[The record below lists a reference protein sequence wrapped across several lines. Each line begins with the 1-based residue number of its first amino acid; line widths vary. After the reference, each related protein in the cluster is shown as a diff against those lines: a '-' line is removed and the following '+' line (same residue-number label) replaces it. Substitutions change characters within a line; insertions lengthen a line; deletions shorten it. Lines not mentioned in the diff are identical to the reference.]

1 MTSGS
6 AAQRSGPA
14 ADLTAAALMAFDL
27 TAVDL
32 VATDLDGTLLRGD
45 GRISDRTRAA
55 LALARRSGLRVVAV
69 TGRPAAQARALT
81 AGAGLDPLA
90 VCANGAEIC
99 DLARGRSLRRDYLPP
114 AAARD
119 LISALRATVPAA
131 AVAWEDHHGRAGG
144 PAPARG
150 PAPAGFPSRPVAKL
164 LVRRR
169 GLAAADLAAA
179 VAAAAAPAGL
189 TVTWSTGETV
199 EVLGPGVTKGAALAR
214 LAHGLGIGLDR
225 VLAVGDGHNDLPMLA
240 IAGWPAAVANAP
252 AAVRAAAG
260 LITASNDE
268 DGVAQLLEQLAA
280 ARPSTARQASPAGP
294 DTKGASAQW
303 PYDSGS
309 SGAARWSPR
318 ATPRPCA
325 NPAT

>member
-1 MTSGS
+1 MTVGL
-6 AAQRSGPA
+6 AI
-14 ADLTAAALMAFDL
+14 TA
-27 TAVDL
+27 L
-32 VATDLDGTLLRGD
+32 VATDLDGTLLRSD
-45 GRISDRTRAA
+45 GRISGRTRAA

-69 TGRPAAQARALT
+69 TGRPAAQARALI
-81 AGAGLDPLA
+81 AGAGLDDLA

-119 LISALRATVPAA
+119 LISRLRATVPAA
-131 AVAWEDHHGRAGG
+131 AVAWEDHQGQGG
-144 PAPARG
+144 APACGLAPVPGPDPARG
-150 PAPAGFPSRPVAKL
+150 PDPAGFPPRPVAKL
-164 LVRRR
+164 LVRQR

-179 VAAAAAPAGL
+179 VTAAAPAGL

-214 LAHGLGIGLDR
+214 LARGLGIGLDR
-225 VLAVGDGHNDLPMLA
+225 VLAIGDGHNDLPMLA
-240 IAGWPAAVANAP
+240 IAGRSAAVANAP

-260 LITASNDE
+260 LVTASNDE

-280 ARPSTARQASPAGP
+280 GRRAAAAPQAGL

-303 PYDSGS
+303 AYDSGS
-309 SGAARWSPR
+309 SGAARWSRR

-325 NPAT
+325 DPAT